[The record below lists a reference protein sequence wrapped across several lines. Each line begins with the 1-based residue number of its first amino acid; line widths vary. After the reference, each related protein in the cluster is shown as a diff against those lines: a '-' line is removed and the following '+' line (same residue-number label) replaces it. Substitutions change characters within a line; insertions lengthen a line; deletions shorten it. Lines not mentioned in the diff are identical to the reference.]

1 MIYQSGDRVKTKV
14 LQNGDQADV
23 WVTATVTGVNGN
35 GDSSSYNLAVDKQW
49 HDRFASEAL
58 RVPPD
63 LIERIETD
71 EQKSLIS
78 MIVFPNAKKAKAQS
92 PKAKTQA
99 PIVATDSK
107 YTVGQQVQTRIV
119 YGRKDSDAKWI
130 EAEIVKYNGE
140 DDSWDLKVLKP
151 KQHKVLKSAVHVPDI
166 HVRKMPVEN
175 FPNLPQELVP
185 TPMADVKKEDIDTVV
200 SKGHAPRIAKLA
212 LQLSSGNLMFAE
224 TLLDA
229 SRGCANEGAI
239 NRGGVLHIQVL
250 NVESTKPMSCV
261 YMKLDGDV
269 KVTDVVKQTNKAAFN
284 TLMTWSDYSPSP
296 SLTIELWQHNQFWS
310 NKCVGRK
317 QVIEF
322 ADLLQKSVD
331 NTRSLKVDMMDKKK
345 VVGFVELKVLV
356 QKTGLARVIL

>member
-63 LIERIETD
+63 LIERIEID

-99 PIVATDSK
+99 PIVDTDSK

-166 HVRKMPVEN
+166 HVRKMPN

-200 SKGHAPRIAKLA
+200 RKGHAPRIAKLA

-229 SRGCANEGAI
+229 SRNEGAI

-250 NVESTKPMSCV
+250 NVESAKPMSCV
-261 YMKLDGDV
+261 YMKLDCDV
-269 KVTDVVKQTNKAAFN
+269 KVTDVVKQTNKAEFN

-317 QVIEF
+317 QVMEF
-322 ADLLQKSVD
+322 ADFLQKSVD